1 MGSTQST
8 WGSATRSEQTMKSA
22 SVIFVSLVILYASA
36 SDSAV
41 PEDSLFALDDDL
53 SEARETLNQ
62 MKTAGKSEA
71 ACRKLVK
78 DTKDEITENV
88 KNSQKTLDELEKG
101 KTCEKFHKE
110 TADEKLEAKKAA
122 EDLTKKLSEQK
133 KARDFKVEFG
143 SRTFSSLKEGDCAT
157 FFTHGN
163 YVSAKAAYE
172 KASKEVTEAQGAK
185 KTADEVLK
193 KTIEQAN
200 VDTHKCLCT
209 LKTLH
214 KTSYESSRKNDA
226 ANEKAWNMAH
236 KLECVLD
243 GKTSCQIP
251 PVPVTKVP
259 SVETSVKEVS
269 CTASKKVDPVAPADP
284 CVKYQEEKAANQK
297 IAAALNAQVGF
308 DDNSV
313 ALKPAGKKTLDEVAK
328 VLNQYPWMAVNVQGH
343 SSAPH
348 GAACQKLV
356 NGRADST
363 KKYLAS
369 KGCKNK
375 MTVVK
380 GTCTKVKAITI
391 GAQDTISAGA
401 KLPAGCKA

>member
-1 MGSTQST
+1 MG
-8 WGSATRSEQTMKSA
+8 
-22 SVIFVSLVILYASA
+22 
-36 SDSAV
+36 
-41 PEDSLFALDDDL
+41 
-53 SEARETLNQ
+53 
-62 MKTAGKSEA
+62 
-71 ACRKLVK
+71 
-78 DTKDEITENV
+78 
-88 KNSQKTLDELEKG
+88 
-101 KTCEKFHKE
+101 
-110 TADEKLEAKKAA
+110 
-122 EDLTKKLSEQK
+122 LSEQK

-172 KASKEVTEAQGAK
+172 KAS
-185 KTADEVLK
+185 
-193 KTIEQAN
+193 
-200 VDTHKCLCT
+200 
-209 LKTLH
+209 
-214 KTSYESSRKNDA
+214 KNDA

-297 IAAALNAQVGF
+297 IAGALKAQVGF

-313 ALKPAGKKTLDEVAK
+313 ALKSAGKKTLDEVAK

-348 GAACQKLV
+348 GA
-356 NGRADST
+356 
-363 KKYLAS
+363 
-369 KGCKNK
+369 
-375 MTVVK
+375 
-380 GTCTKVKAITI
+380 
-391 GAQDTISAGA
+391 
-401 KLPAGCKA
+401 